1 MEGRGYGSG
10 YGGSAGYSSWNS
22 GAGNRGSGGY
32 DSYSYGYGQESS
44 RAKSFGGYGM
54 HSSKSWDSS
63 KQGGSATGSNADAA
77 IAKINQKL
85 DILSQLQGNSGP
97 MGGGSRQAERFDQY
111 ESYDSRSTS
120 LNNRDLYRS
129 GYGYSEGGTDFS
141 HHRGGNAYGA
151 GRFDNSYGSNQPQN
165 PRLRENFGQSWAGRG
180 IRGMGTGRGFGRW
193 NEPLMGARG
202 PGAIGSPG
210 AKLPSLLS
218 PNVYPEMGMFSQGM
232 QGFSG
237 NKRFGAGAGLWAGR
251 QRVRRRAP
259 NRQMKVQ
266 KDGKKRK
273 SQNSGDEPESKMGK
287 MDASDSENE
296 EKASETGAEEGEAKP
311 KAEGEGAAEG
321 DDALTMQEEI
331 NQIKRKL
338 QANKQTQEKQKR
350 RQRNRLIER
359 VQFTCSICRFRSFYD
374 DEMKNH
380 LESKFHKEHFK
391 FLTTKLSKPTADFLQ
406 EYVLNK
412 SRRAE
417 DRRKHIENLNAAI
430 AQIYKEQDLTQE
442 LGMGHFVRKVEAAH
456 CAACDLFI
464 PMQVGL
470 IQKHLKTPE
479 HNINRKAMME
489 QSKRTCLSVA
499 RSILNHKVIS
509 KKLEQF
515 LKGENPFTDDADD
528 KGEEKEAEGGEDK
541 TEVKEADGGEDKAE
555 GKEAEGAEG
564 EATEGEAAAA
574 AAAEAPDE
582 AGEQNAEEEVEEKKE
597 GGIDWAEE
605 CEESDQ
611 QGEMPVEEDAEGV
624 PIADEDLGT
633 EDDPNAE

>member
-22 GAGNRGSGGY
+22 GAGNRGSGG
-32 DSYSYGYGQESS
+32 
-44 RAKSFGGYGM
+44 
-54 HSSKSWDSS
+54 
-63 KQGGSATGSNADAA
+63 
-77 IAKINQKL
+77 
-85 DILSQLQGNSGP
+85 
-97 MGGGSRQAERFDQY
+97 FDQY

-251 QRVRRRAP
+251 QRVRRRVP

-311 KAEGEGAAEG
+311 KAEGEGGGEG

-528 KGEEKEAEGGEDK
+528 KGEEKETEGGE
-541 TEVKEADGGEDKAE
+541 EKAE
-555 GKEAEGAEG
+555 GKEAEGKAEGAEG
-564 EATEGEAAAA
+564 EATEGEAATDAP
-574 AAAEAPDE
+574 APDE
-582 AGEQNAEEEVEEKKE
+582 AAEQNAEEEMEEKKE

-611 QGEMPVEEDAEGV
+611 QEGEMPVEEDAGV

-633 EDDPNAE
+633 DDPSAE